1 MVINPSGN
9 SLNEAIIRLE
19 DVCVEYRVPNERIG
33 TFKEYMIRLLE
44 GRVKHRKF
52 SALDKVSLDVNRG
65 EVFGLIG
72 QNGAGKSTLLK
83 LVARVLRPTHGR
95 VVVSGHVAPLLEVGA
110 GFHPEL
116 TGREN
121 IFLNGAMLGFSR
133 QEMQE
138 KFPRIVEFSELG
150 DFIDAPLRTYS
161 SGMSAR
167 LGFAVATDSQ
177 PDVLIVDEILSV
189 GDEAFQHKSFE
200 RIQAIKAQG
209 ATILLVSHSMTTIE
223 NMCQRAAWLHHGRLI
238 AHGDAKAVVAQY
250 ISHILNNEAER
261 LATER
266 KVSGAYLDGI
276 QDGHVYRW
284 GNKKI
289 EITKVQITNPNGTE
303 QTIFNT
309 GQPLTVHIS
318 YDAHEHIQEP
328 IFGVAIHRNDGIHIT
343 GPNTAQAG
351 VILPILT
358 GTGRVTYEIESLPL
372 LDGLYNF
379 SIAVVSKDE
388 TEIFDY
394 HDRIYPFRVINQ
406 GAQNKERY
414 GLLTLGGKWKFEM
427 TQETGSK

>member
-33 TFKEYMIRLLE
+33 TFKEYMIRVLE

-167 LGFAVATDSQ
+167 LGFAGFR
-177 PDVLIVDEILSV
+177 LSKPRV
-189 GDEAFQHKSFE
+189 PLFYSFH
-200 RIQAIKAQG
+200 
-209 ATILLVSHSMTTIE
+209 T
-223 NMCQRAAWLHHGRLI
+223 
-238 AHGDAKAVVAQY
+238 
-250 ISHILNNEAER
+250 
-261 LATER
+261 
-266 KVSGAYLDGI
+266 
-276 QDGHVYRW
+276 
-284 GNKKI
+284 
-289 EITKVQITNPNGTE
+289 P
-303 QTIFNT
+303 
-309 GQPLTVHIS
+309 
-318 YDAHEHIQEP
+318 
-328 IFGVAIHRNDGIHIT
+328 
-343 GPNTAQAG
+343 
-351 VILPILT
+351 
-358 GTGRVTYEIESLPL
+358 
-372 LDGLYNF
+372 
-379 SIAVVSKDE
+379 
-388 TEIFDY
+388 
-394 HDRIYPFRVINQ
+394 
-406 GAQNKERY
+406 
-414 GLLTLGGKWKFEM
+414 
-427 TQETGSK
+427 